1 MAPGLCI
8 PSASRHE
15 AIAPERCKA
24 EQPSP
29 FLRSAIIRYFAIKSS
44 VFMSLG
50 ASGLNRAVLVFA
62 ILFGATIC
70 LLSCGGTSKPKD
82 PPSGLTERV
91 LASQDVSAGTS
102 FAGLVIID
110 GINDSLPR
118 VGSIGAGSLTSPGL
132 MVISSNRATLLAFDS
147 GTNNVQIVST
157 LKEATSGS
165 ISLPGST
172 TSMVIPA
179 QSATIGFAAV
189 PTTTSLNGVLPNSG
203 AVVEMSLATNSTV
216 ATIGVPSVQTVV
228 SNSGGTQLLAFSND
242 RDSMAVI
249 SPANAVGPVDTGCDS
264 GSVSTACLLVGG
276 FSRPVYAIFSNDGS
290 TAYVLNCGAECGGSQ
305 PASVAVVNTASL
317 AITNTIPVEGATW
330 AYLAGSTLYVAGT
343 PPGTNTCAG
352 GPTTAAPTCGRLD
365 IVDLGS
371 LSVVNTSPLYIPDGY
386 HDRMD
391 LGSNGQ
397 LFIGSHTC
405 TTVGDVNNPVGE
417 VRGCLA
423 VYDTNDGAVI
433 IPPDNG
439 DVTGLQSFS
448 SRYVEYVAEGGN
460 LRVYNTISD
469 TLLINTDFLPAGTVP
484 IVGVV
489 IDVKAIDSF

>member
-1 MAPGLCI
+1 V
-8 PSASRHE
+8 
-15 AIAPERCKA
+15 A
-24 EQPSP
+24 E
-29 FLRSAIIRYFAIKSS
+29 
-44 VFMSLG
+44 
-50 ASGLNRAVLVFA
+50 
-62 ILFGATIC
+62 
-70 LLSCGGTSKPKD
+70 
-82 PPSGLTERV
+82 
-91 LASQDVSAGTS
+91 
-102 FAGLVIID
+102 
-110 GINDSLPR
+110 
-118 VGSIGAGSLTSPGL
+118 IGAGSFNAPGL
-132 MVISSNRATLLAFDS
+132 MAISSNRATLLAFDS

-216 ATIGVPSVQTVV
+216 VTIGVPSVQTVV
-228 SNSGGTQLLAFSND
+228 SNAGGTQLLAFSND
-242 RDSMAVI
+242 SDSMAVI
-249 SPANAVGPVDTGCDS
+249 SPASAVGPVDTGCDS
-264 GSVSTACLLVGG
+264 GSVSTACLLVTG
-276 FSRPVYAIFSNDGS
+276 FSRPVYAVFSTDGS
-290 TAYVLNCGAECGGSQ
+290 TAYVLNCGTECGGIL

-317 AITNTIPVEGATW
+317 TITNTIPVDGATW
-330 AYLAGSTLYVAGT
+330 AYLAGSTLYVVGT
-343 PPGTNTCAG
+343 PPGANTCAG
-352 GPTTAAPTCGRLD
+352 GPQTAATTCGRLD

-371 LSVVNTSPLYIPDGY
+371 LSVVNASPLYIPDGY

-391 LGSNGQ
+391 MSVNGQ

-405 TTVGDVNNPVGE
+405 TTIGDVNNPVGE

-423 VYDTNDGAVI
+423 IYNTNDGAVI

-448 SRYVEYVAEGGN
+448 SRDVEYVAEGGN
-460 LRVYNTISD
+460 LRVYDTISD
-469 TLLINTDFLPAGTVP
+469 TLLINTDFLPVGTVP

-489 IDVKAIDSF
+489 VDVKAIDSF

>member
-1 MAPGLCI
+1 MTLGV
-8 PSASRHE
+8 SR
-15 AIAPERCKA
+15 
-24 EQPSP
+24 
-29 FLRSAIIRYFAIKSS
+29 
-44 VFMSLG
+44 
-50 ASGLNRAVLVFA
+50 LNRAVLVSL
-62 ILFGATIC
+62 ILFLASIC
-70 LLSCGGTSKPKD
+70 LLSCGGTTKPKD

-102 FAGLVIID
+102 FAGLVIIS
-110 GINDSLPR
+110 GELDSLPR
-118 VGSIGAGSLTSPGL
+118 VAEVGAGSFNVPGL
-132 MVISSNRATLLAFDS
+132 MAISSNRATLLAFDS
-147 GTNNVQIVST
+147 GSNNVQIVST

-216 ATIGVPSVQTVV
+216 VTIGVPSVQTVV
-228 SNSGGTQLLAFSND
+228 SNAGGTQLLAFSND
-242 RDSMAVI
+242 SDSMAVI
-249 SPANAVGPVDTGCDS
+249 SPASAVGPVDTGCDS
-264 GSVSTACLLVGG
+264 GSVSTACLLVTG
-276 FSRPVYAIFSNDGS
+276 FSRPVYAIFSTDGS
-290 TAYVLNCGAECGGSQ
+290 TAYVLNCGLQCGGAQ

-317 AITNTIPVEGATW
+317 AITNTIPVDGATW
-330 AYLAGSTLYVAGT
+330 AFLNGTTLYVVGT
-343 PPGTNTCAG
+343 SPLPTNNDCKGQTWGNPPQ
-352 GPTTAAPTCGRLD
+352 PTAATVCGRLD

-371 LSVVNTSPLYIPDGY
+371 LSVVNTLKIPDGY

-391 LGSNGQ
+391 MSVNGQ
-397 LFIGSHTC
+397 LFIGSHNC
-405 TTVGDVNNPVGE
+405 TTIGDVNNPIGE

-423 VYDTNDGAVI
+423 IYNTNDGAVI
-433 IPPDNG
+433 LPPDNG

-448 SRYVEYVAEGGN
+448 SRDVEYVAEGGN
-460 LRVYNTISD
+460 LRVYD
-469 TLLINTDFLPAGTVP
+469 TLVDGLLINIDFLPNGTIP

>member
-1 MAPGLCI
+1 
-8 PSASRHE
+8 
-15 AIAPERCKA
+15 
-24 EQPSP
+24 
-29 FLRSAIIRYFAIKSS
+29 
-44 VFMSLG
+44 MSLG
-50 ASGLNRAVLVFA
+50 VSRLNRAVLVS
-62 ILFGATIC
+62 ILFAASIC
-70 LLSCGGTSKPKD
+70 LLSCGATTKPKD

-91 LASQDVSAGTS
+91 LASQDVSAGST
-102 FAGLVIID
+102 FAGLVIIN
-110 GINDSLPR
+110 GEFDSLPR
-118 VGSIGAGSLTSPGL
+118 VAEIGVGSFNAPGL
-132 MVISSNRATLLAFDS
+132 MVISSNRATLLAFDA

-165 ISLPGST
+165 VSLPGST

-189 PTTTSLNGVLPNSG
+189 PATPSLNGVLANSG
-203 AVVEMSLATNSTV
+203 AVVEMSLATNSAVT
-216 ATIGVPSVQTVV
+216 TIGVPSVQTVV

-242 RDSMAVI
+242 SDSMAVL

-264 GSVSTACLLVGG
+264 GSVSTACLLVTG
-276 FSRPVYAIFSNDGS
+276 FSRPVYAIFSSDGS
-290 TAYVLNCGAECGGSQ
+290 TAYILNCGTECGGSQ

-317 AITNTIPVEGATW
+317 AITNTIPVDGATW
-330 AYLAGSTLYVAGT
+330 AYLMGSTLYVVGT
-343 PPGTNTCAG
+343 PPGANTCAG
-352 GPTTAAPTCGRLD
+352 GPATAATTCGRLD
-365 IVDLGS
+365 IIDLGS
-371 LSVVNTSPLYIPDGY
+371 LSVVNTKALYIPDGY

-391 LGSNGQ
+391 MSVNGQ

-405 TTVGDVNNPVGE
+405 TAVGDVNNPIGE

-423 VYDTNDGAVI
+423 IYNTNDRAVI

-448 SRYVEYVAEGGN
+448 SRDVEYVAEGGN
-460 LRVYNTISD
+460 LRVYDTISD

-484 IVGVV
+484 IVGFV